1 MTTESIEGPRPPS
14 AEVRPPGLEPAESHP
29 LDNVVWHALATSH
42 RELAEGDGLARRYR
56 PDVAPFHAVTTV
68 DDQGWAALGDLAGP
82 GGIVVLFRDA
92 VPPAPLD
99 WTRVA
104 GGVGHQMV
112 AEALTP
118 IAPVPSRPLTDE
130 DVPQMLE
137 LVALTQPG
145 PFERRTIELGGYI
158 GVFEGDRL
166 LAMAGERM
174 RVPGYTEV
182 SAVCTHPDAR
192 GRGLAAA
199 LTHQVATTAQAR
211 GDTAYLHVRADND
224 VARRVYERLGF
235 RLRRAVE
242 LVVLRAPDR
251 QDRT

>member
-1 MTTESIEGPRPPS
+1 VTTESIEEPRPPS

-211 GDTAYLHVRADND
+211 GRSPAPHRRRRRRPDRHGVPRT
-224 VARRVYERLGF
+224 ARRQ
-235 RLRRAVE
+235 RR
-242 LVVLRAPDR
+242 
-251 QDRT
+251 